1 MNLHTEYKGGTVMEN
16 RDRQL
21 IFRFKKEY
29 EELIKEVGEY
39 RAKII
44 IAKKV
49 RKILEQ
55 RKGV

>member
-1 MNLHTEYKGGTVMEN
+1 MEN

-29 EELIKEVGEY
+29 DKLKEEVGEY